1 VWPQHPSLS
10 HAVAEGI
17 LRVIDE
23 PRAALHC
30 TALHCSVGSAFLA
43 VEEGGPAPPEGSLAG
58 FVGAPGTSTALI
70 DNSADVRRAKYAV
83 DAADY
88 KQTLLRQMEVR
99 FTVSFV
105 RIVFASLC
113 CRLLQPVALVNRQH

>member
-1 VWPQHPSLS
+1 M
-10 HAVAEGI
+10 
-17 LRVIDE
+17 D
-23 PRAALHC
+23 
-30 TALHCSVGSAFLA
+30 
-43 VEEGGPAPPEGSLAG
+43 EGGPAPPEGSLAG
-58 FVGAPGTSTALI
+58 FVGAPGTSTAKLI
-70 DNSADVRRAKYAV
+70 GTSADVRRAKYAV

>member
-1 VWPQHPSLS
+1 MRHC
-10 HAVAEGI
+10 
-17 LRVIDE
+17 
-23 PRAALHC
+23 AALHC
-30 TALHCSVGSAFLA
+30 AALRCTALRCSVGSAFLA

-105 RIVFASLC
+105 WCLLRCAVGSCSLWH
-113 CRLLQPVALVNRQH
+113 RSTALDE